1 MKYYYNSRNTQ
12 RKQRRHVC
20 RTFHISANLA
30 SVAISFSFVSIRT
43 EIELLKKWMTARSR
57 CFARKWLC
65 GYDYQCTSVRY
76 TTFPKPCVHTALCS
90 EFSIFTRQNIQ
101 YFAQLC
107 ATPQENLNNPIC
119 LFRYC
124 LYIYIY
130 TYIAAFD
137 DFFRGIGMPTV
148 ITPLMSALFLPFFTR
163 DLVLGM
169 TFASSVR
176 FWIFYIY
183 FRMKELTRKR
193 VLKLL
198 LA

>member
-30 SVAISFSFVSIRT
+30 SVAISFSFVSMRT

-130 TYIAAFD
+130 IRTLPRSMIFFAASECL
-137 DFFRGIGMPTV
+137 R
-148 ITPLMSALFLPFFTR
+148 
-163 DLVLGM
+163 
-169 TFASSVR
+169 
-176 FWIFYIY
+176 W
-183 FRMKELTRKR
+183 
-193 VLKLL
+193 
-198 LA
+198 

>member
-1 MKYYYNSRNTQ
+1 MLKIKIREKRVCYSKNSFYLLFLFIAFVIEKKRR
-12 RKQRRHVC
+12 RKKERKKRKEWNITIIPKILSANDTSTVERFVFRR
-20 RTFHISANLA
+20 SANLA

-57 CFARKWLC
+57 CFARKRLC

-90 EFSIFTRQNIQ
+90 EFPIFTRQNIQ

-124 LYIYIY
+124 LYMYIHVHCRVRW
-130 TYIAAFD
+130 
-137 DFFRGIGMPTV
+137 FFPEC
-148 ITPLMSALFLPFFTR
+148 L
-163 DLVLGM
+163 
-169 TFASSVR
+169 
-176 FWIFYIY
+176 
-183 FRMKELTRKR
+183 
-193 VLKLL
+193 
-198 LA
+198 

>member
-124 LYIYIY
+124 LYIYVHCRVRWFFSRHRNAY
-130 TYIAAFD
+130 GDNPFDVCPVSAF
-137 DFFRGIGMPTV
+137 FYSRPGI
-148 ITPLMSALFLPFFTR
+148 R
-163 DLVLGM
+163 YD
-169 TFASSVR
+169 VR
-176 FWIFYIY
+176 FIS
-183 FRMKELTRKR
+183 
-193 VLKLL
+193 
-198 LA
+198 